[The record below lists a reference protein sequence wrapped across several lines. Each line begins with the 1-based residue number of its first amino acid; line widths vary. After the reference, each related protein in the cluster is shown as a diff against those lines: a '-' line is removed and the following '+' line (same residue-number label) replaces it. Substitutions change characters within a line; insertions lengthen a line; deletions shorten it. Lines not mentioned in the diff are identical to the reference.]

1 MNEQSTDVLSDEAL
15 EAEGEDQVEL
25 GDAAQKKGEGFV
37 EKEIGF

>member
-1 MNEQSTDVLSDEAL
+1 VDEQSTDVLSDEAL
-15 EAEGEDQVEL
+15 EAEVEDQVEL